1 MPLFTRARQS
11 LVKLDANLL
20 RFENLADRLRNALQV
35 SLVFLHQPGR
45 VRAIF
50 VCINEGLRHLV
61 DHATFLHVILQVA
74 IVVIDIFEA
83 VFEQAGWL
91 DGRAGDEGQA
101 GDERWAGDEDWAGDE
116 GQAGD
121 EAQNGVLSH
130 FFPSAMDLY
139 SLFLWPDP
147 SKASPAPDFAVAA
160 ASSSTASVNVSVP
173 VVSSTPAH
181 HLTTTTSVVN
191 QGGSNGQTGAVT
203 SPSPSASAGADNNA
217 AIGSFRVSGAVATL
231 LGWRRGL
238 DS

>member
-1 MPLFTRARQS
+1 MGWAADNFRKMPLFTRARQS

-101 GDERWAGDEDWAGDE
+101 GDERWLETRIGLEMRARLEMRLKTAF
-116 GQAGD
+116 Q
-121 EAQNGVLSH
+121 
-130 FFPSAMDLY
+130 FFHRFCQRVRTCRFINAC
-139 SLFLWPDP
+139 
-147 SKASPAPDFAVAA
+147 
-160 ASSSTASVNVSVP
+160 SSS
-173 VVSSTPAH
+173 VSSTTAAGAGGAASGGTITPSR
-181 HLTTTTSVVN
+181 TTTTSVVN